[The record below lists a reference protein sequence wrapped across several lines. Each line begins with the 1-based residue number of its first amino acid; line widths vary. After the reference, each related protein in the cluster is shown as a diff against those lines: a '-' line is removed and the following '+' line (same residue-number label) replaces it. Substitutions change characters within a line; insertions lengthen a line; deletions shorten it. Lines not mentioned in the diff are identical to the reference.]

1 VLIDILL
8 VLAGLAI
15 LIGGAE
21 SLVRGSSAIATR
33 LNISPVVIG
42 LTVVAFGTS
51 APELVISLKSVL
63 VGSGDIALGNVVGSN
78 ISNIGLILGVA
89 ALIYPLNANQ
99 KLIKTD
105 GPLLIYMTLVF
116 LFFVRDNQLE
126 RWEGFA
132 LFVMLIAYLV
142 FSFWKAQINESPE
155 VLDELE
161 LAIKGPTRSVWL
173 EVFLTVLGLAGLV
186 IGGDWLVDGA
196 VSIARS
202 LDISEA
208 VIGLTMVAIGTS
220 LPELATSAV
229 AAIRKETDIALGNV
243 IGSNMFNLLGVMGAA
258 ATILPIQANDI
269 SSIDL
274 TVMLVYSV
282 ILLPVMFVFK
292 KITRPVGLVFLIT
305 YIGYIFFIVR

>member
-1 VLIDILL
+1 MIVDILF
-8 VLAGLAI
+8 VIAGLAI
-15 LIGGAE
+15 LIAGAE
-21 SLVRGSSAIATR
+21 SLVRGSSALAFR
-33 LNISPVVIG
+33 MDISPVVIG

-51 APELVISLKSVL
+51 APELVISVRSAM

-99 KLIKTD
+99 KLVKTD
-105 GPLLIYMTLVF
+105 GPLLIYMTLIF
-116 LFFVRDNQLE
+116 LFFVRDNRLD
-126 RWEGFA
+126 RWEGFI
-132 LFVMLIAYLV
+132 LFLMLAAYLV
-142 FSFWKAQINESPE
+142 FSFWKAQKNEGPE

-161 LAIKGPTRSVWL
+161 MAVKGPTKSIWL
-173 EVFLTVLGLAGLV
+173 EILLTILGIAGLV

-202 LDISEA
+202 ANISEA

-229 AAIRKETDIALGNV
+229 AALRKETDIALGNV
-243 IGSNMFNLLGVMGAA
+243 IGSNMFNLCGVMGTAA
-258 ATILPIQANDI
+258 SILPIQANDI

-282 ILLPVMFVFK
+282 ILLPIMYVFK
-292 KITRPVGLVFLIT
+292 KITRPVGLVFLLT
-305 YIGYIFFIVR
+305 YVAYIVFIVQ